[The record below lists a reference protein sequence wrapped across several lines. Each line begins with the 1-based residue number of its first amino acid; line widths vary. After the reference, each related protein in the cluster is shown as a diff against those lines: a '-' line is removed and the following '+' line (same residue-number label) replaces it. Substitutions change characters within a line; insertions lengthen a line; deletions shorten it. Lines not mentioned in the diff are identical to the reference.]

1 MSASNRNGK
10 VELFRC
16 LLMYGIVLLHC
27 VHRFPQIGYW
37 VEQMLLPCVCGF
49 VFITGWFGIRF
60 SLSKIFKIYGVQA
73 YCVLAAAFIDGRIAQ
88 ADFQWT
94 TILTGEYWFGHAYVV
109 LMLLSPLV
117 NSIVERLVQACSR
130 EKALRLCGEIV
141 PLLVLVFVWGF
152 LTRAPFVYRIVP
164 RTDGLDMY
172 SGLTLLGVYA
182 GARIC
187 RCVRV
192 DQWIPL
198 WIVLPAFLCLAAV
211 VGVLRLGM
219 YNSPF
224 AFAVSMLAFVLFCH
238 MPKRVERILGW
249 VVAVSPS
256 VFSVY
261 FIHMGSRVIGLDRM
275 VETTKRLAEFMP
287 LFAACLCAALG
298 CFVVSIAVD
307 LPRRLA
313 MRVFRDPLA
322 RVCLWVDNHYSLAV
336 EWFGRVIW
344 SRMSKRI

>member
-1 MSASNRNGK
+1 MSASNRNGS

-60 SLSKIFKIYGVQA
+60 SFSKILKIYGVQA
-73 YCVLAAAFIDGRIAQ
+73 YCLLTAAFIDGRIARP
-88 ADFQWT
+88 DFQWT
-94 TILTGEYWFGHAYVV
+94 TILTGGYWFGHAYVV

-117 NSIVERLVQACSR
+117 NSVVERLMQVCSR
-130 EKALRLCGEIV
+130 EEALKFCGAIL
-141 PLLVLVFVWGF
+141 PLLLLVFAWGF
-152 LTRAPFVYRIVP
+152 LTRVPFVYHIVP
-164 RTDGLDMY
+164 RSDGLDMY

-198 WIVLPAFLCLAAV
+198 RIVFPAFLCFVAV
-211 VGVLRLGM
+211 VGMLRLGM

-224 AFAVSMLAFVLFCH
+224 AFAVSMLAFVLFSH
-238 MPKRVERILGW
+238 MPKRMDRMLGW
-249 VVAVSPS
+249 VVVVSPS

-261 FIHMGSRVIGLDRM
+261 FIHMGSCVVGLDRM
-275 VETTKRLAEFMP
+275 VETASRLSAFMP
-287 LFAACLCAALG
+287 PFAACLCAALA
-298 CFVVSIAVD
+298 CFVVCIAVD
-307 LPRRLA
+307 LPRRLVV
-313 MRVFRDPLA
+313 RVFHDSLA
-322 RVCLWVDNHYSLAV
+322 RACLWVDNHYSLVV
-336 EWFGRVIW
+336 EWLGGVVWNRL
-344 SRMSKRI
+344 SKRI